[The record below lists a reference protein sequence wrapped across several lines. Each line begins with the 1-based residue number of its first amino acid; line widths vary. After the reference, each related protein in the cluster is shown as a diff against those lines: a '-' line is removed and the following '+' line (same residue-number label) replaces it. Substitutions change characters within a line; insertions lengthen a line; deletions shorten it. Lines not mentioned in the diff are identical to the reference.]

1 MFKNFLLTKYK
12 KLETIPE
19 NKPIELGLPNNEII
33 HEIIEKN
40 LDSTE
45 QILKN
50 LELKVYVM
58 ERCGYC
64 TRLKDVLK
72 DYLNVIEL
80 RDSSD
85 QKWKD
90 IINEIGISGFPTI
103 VSEKNGKVL
112 VGYRSSIDE
121 ILKFFTN

>member
-1 MFKNFLLTKYK
+1 MFKNFLLNKYN

-19 NKPIELGLPNNEII
+19 NIPIELGLPNEII
-33 HEIIEKN
+33 QEEN
-40 LDSTE
+40 LNSAK
-45 QILKN
+45 QILKS

-80 RDSSD
+80 RDSRD

-90 IINEIGISGFPTI
+90 IINEMGILGFPTM

-112 VGYRSSIDE
+112 VGFKSSVDE

>member
-1 MFKNFLLTKYK
+1 MFKNFLLSKYSKLK
-12 KLETIPE
+12 KISED
-19 NKPIELGLPNNEII
+19 KPIDLGLPNEII
-33 HEIIEKN
+33 PEILQENI
-40 LDSTE
+40 DSTE

-64 TRLKDVLK
+64 VRLKEVLK

-85 QKWKD
+85 LKWRD
-90 IINEIGISGFPTI
+90 IINEIGITGFPTMI
-103 VSEKNGKVL
+103 SEKNGKVL

-121 ILKFFTN
+121 IIKFFTN